1 MSTPSYNDLKEKL
14 KAKELRLMDLKL
26 YATNL
31 RTQRDNPPPVG
42 EIADRIDQL
51 AWGVGVYYPPDGQ

>member
-14 KAKELRLMDLKL
+14 TAKISRLKELQAYASDLRKMPT
-26 YATNL
+26 A
-31 RTQRDNPPPVG
+31 PPLG